1 MTITSTDPRRERSR
15 EAVLE
20 AAVCLLLE
28 GGLAALTVEAVV
40 ERSGVA
46 RSTIYRHWGSRKDL
60 VLDTFQRLMPAHA
73 DPDVEGSLRER
84 LRRLLEDHVDRLRRS
99 PWASAIPTLLD
110 ATARDPELADVRE
123 RLADMHRGPYL
134 RTLEQAIAQGDL
146 PPDTDVREAIT
157 QLAGPVFF
165 RHLITT
171 DPVDHEFAHR
181 VVDLFL
187 ASRR

>member
-1 MTITSTDPRRERSR
+1 MTVSSTDPRVERSQ

-20 AAVCLLLE
+20 AAVCLVLE
-28 GGLAALTVEAVV
+28 GGLSALTVEAVV

-46 RSTIYRHWGSRKDL
+46 RSTIYRHWDTRKDL
-60 VLDTFQRLMPAHA
+60 VLATFNRLMPAHA
-73 DPDVEGSLRER
+73 DPDVEGSLRDR
-84 LRRLLEDHVDRLRRS
+84 LRTLLEGHVERLRRS

-123 RLADMHRGPYL
+123 RLADMHRGPYR
-134 RTLEQAIAQGDL
+134 RTLRQAIAQGHL
-146 PPDTDVREAIT
+146 PPDTDVEEAIT
-157 QLAGPVFF
+157 QLAGPMFF
-165 RHLITT
+165 RHLITP
-171 DPVDHEFAHR
+171 DPVDHAFAHR